1 MGYRQFLLLSL
12 GLFPAPLVSADE
24 RIVDEYF
31 VGSWQNRLRVQMSGI
46 SGSRLCLQSRS
57 ILGTGLW
64 ELALVSDRDPGE
76 RRWDDHL
83 AGYVQRGAEHR
94 SLTVGILRPALGQG
108 LFFGRG
114 RSSGVP
120 SASPRRDSER
130 LGSVSVTEGPAISGA
145 GLRLQGS
152 WWRAVLLAGVLRWDA
167 RIDASGTAVT
177 LLDDGDHGGS
187 GARTRDRLQG

>member
-12 GLFPAPLVSADE
+12 GLFPAPPVSADE

-46 SGSRLCLQSRS
+46 SGSRLRLQSRS
-57 ILGTGLW
+57 IL
-64 ELALVSDRDPGE
+64 
-76 RRWDDHL
+76 
-83 AGYVQRGAEHR
+83 
-94 SLTVGILRPALGQG
+94 RPFLGQG
-108 LFFGRG
+108 LLFGRG

-177 LLDDGDHGGS
+177 LLDDGDHSGS
-187 GARTRDRLQG
+187 GARTRDRLQGSAIARPLDDSSRCAADRDDAPGAVVFSAG